1 MDFAT
6 AEEDSC
12 SIKVAYAFVPNWV
25 GIAASLR
32 SSQ

>member
-12 SIKVAYAFVPNWV
+12 SIELRANIVME
-25 GIAASLR
+25 IASLR
-32 SSQ
+32 SQ